1 LVSSLFPCRMVDFP
15 IKYLGIP
22 LSVTKLPKAA
32 LVDRITDRLLMW
44 KGWLMHHSGC
54 LALIKSTLTSI
65 PIYTLISIGMPT
77 WMHNALQKIMRVSI
91 DHCKVLKQ
99 GKCLVA

>member
-1 LVSSLFPCRMVDFP
+1 MVDFP

-22 LSVTKLPKAA
+22 LSVTKLPKEA
-32 LVDRITDRLLMW
+32 LVDRVADRLLMW
-44 KGWLMHHSGC
+44 KGWLMHRSGC

-77 WMHNALQKIMRVSI
+77 WMHNALQKIMRVFLWTSTNM
-91 DHCKVLKQ
+91 LQQ